1 MENVDSKEDNPF
13 SALFESRPKNKKSKW
28 ADELDRYRL
37 EERIDIKQD
46 PLPWWKYNET
56 RYPSLGMRVLAPFS
70 ELFLILFSKFGEK
83 ISWDS
88 SLAGKLRKTF
98 FNRPSRH
105 H

>member
-70 ELFLILFSKFGEK
+70 
-83 ISWDS
+83 
-88 SLAGKLRKTF
+88 
-98 FNRPSRH
+98 
-105 H
+105 